1 MSDDEE
7 PIVELCPL
15 CGRPL
20 IAGPSVNAHH
30 LTPRKFKGRVAVAM
44 HKVCHDKIHA
54 VLSEREI
61 ARDYDSID
69 KLQAHPEIAQFIQ
82 WVAKKPPEFVDGH
95 ESGGNRRGRR

>member
-1 MSDDEE
+1 MSDENALE
-7 PIVELCPL
+7 PCPL

-20 IAGPSVNAHH
+20 VPGPSVNLHH
-30 LTPRKFKGRVAVAM
+30 LTLRKFKGRVAVTI

-69 KLQAHPEIAQFIQ
+69 KLAAHPEIAEFVK

-95 ESGGNRRGRR
+95 ESKNRGRR

>member
-1 MSDDEE
+1 MSDESA
-7 PIVELCPL
+7 PELCPL

-20 IAGPSVNAHH
+20 IPGPSVNLHH
-30 LTPRKFKGRVAVAM
+30 LTPRKFKGRLAVTI

-69 KLQAHPEIAQFIQ
+69 KLLAHPQIAEFVK
-82 WVAKKPPEFVDGH
+82 WVVKKPPEFVDGH
-95 ESGGNRRGRR
+95 ESKGRGRR